1 MELRRKVGEMMNSF
15 VYNLNENFD
24 GKLSE
29 VGGKAANLIELANV
43 DDINLPEGF
52 CITTTAYTEIFQNNE
67 ALDELLNEL
76 TQVKINEFERISKI
90 SSDIRDIIVNTH
102 IQENIV
108 DEIKC
113 HYKRI
118 GEEKSYAVRSSATAE
133 DLPTASFAGQYDTYL
148 NIIGL
153 GSIKKHIS
161 KCWAS
166 LFTDRAITYRIR
178 NGFDHKE
185 VKLAVV
191 VQQMISS
198 EASGVMFTA
207 DPISSN
213 RKIVSIDAVFGLGEI
228 LVSGHVNSDN
238 YKVCDGRITE
248 KKITSKSTGI
258 CMKENGGTE
267 EFVVDDKSKNKQILS
282 DNQILELERLGRAI
296 ESYFTYPQDIEWC
309 IYDEQFYVV
318 QSRPV
323 TTLYPLPDVNNLEKR
338 IYISSGHLQMMTDP
352 IKPLGMFFY
361 RSVIN
366 NPPSKEIG
374 GRLYLDMTNDLST
387 FVGRKITKYLL
398 SEIGDTLL
406 TNSVVKLINNKKLMK
421 NLPKGKDKVFDTKN
435 SSSPISIMIN
445 AYKAYKEN
453 DPDIIK
459 KIINDEEKD
468 IEKMKKELA
477 KLSGDEVFGY
487 ISKDH
492 DNRRIKLM
500 PPRNAGVM
508 TAVMLS
514 ARSFDK
520 KIKKWLG
527 ETNAADSIIMSIPN
541 SVTTETGF
549 SLLDVADV
557 IRDHPEI
564 IEYLN
569 DPNEMTFFE
578 DIGKLN
584 GGIQVC
590 DVFREYLSQYG
601 MRCSGD
607 IDITVPRWIENPI
620 ELVPSI
626 INNIK
631 NFEPGASKHK
641 YEHGKIQSE
650 NRIQELIDQVEKL
663 PRGKK
668 KAKKIRKMA
677 GLIRN
682 YIGYREYPKFSYMK
696 RYYIY
701 KEAMLREATILTQK
715 GYIDDLEDIYYLY
728 FDELRAI
735 VNGQKFD
742 RNIISKRKKD
752 YEMFSKLTPP
762 RVMISDGEIIVG
774 EYETRSIPDNALPGL
789 PVSAGVV
796 EGRARIVKNLK
807 DSYLSEGD
815 ILVTEFTDPSWT
827 PAFVSIKGL
836 ITEVG
841 GLSTHGAVI
850 AREYGLPA
858 VVSVSD
864 ATKLI
869 KEGQLIRL
877 NGTEGYIEFLDEE
890 SNS

>member
-1 MELRRKVGEMMNSF
+1 MNSF
-15 VYNLNENFD
+15 VYNLNENLD
-24 GKLSE
+24 VNLSE
-29 VGGKAANLIELANV
+29 VGGKAANLVRLANV

-52 CITTTAYTEIFQNNE
+52 CITTTSYTEIFQNNE
-67 ALDELLNEL
+67 VLDELLAEL
-76 TQVKINEFERISKI
+76 AQVKINEFERISKL
-90 SSDIRDIIVNTH
+90 SSDIREIIVNTH

-118 GEEKSYAVRSSATAE
+118 GEEKAYAVRSSATAE
-133 DLPTASFAGQYDTYL
+133 DLPTASFAGQHDTYL

-153 GSIKKHIS
+153 SSILEHIS

-166 LFTDRAITYRIR
+166 LFTDRAVTYRIR

-185 VKLAVV
+185 VKLAVII
-191 VQQMISS
+191 QEMISS

-207 DPISSN
+207 DPISSD
-213 RKIVSIDAVFGLGEI
+213 RKIVSIDAVFGLGEM
-228 LVSGHVNSDN
+228 LVSGHADSDH

-248 KKITSKSTGI
+248 KKIASKSTGI
-258 CMKENGGTE
+258 CVKANGGTK
-267 EFVVDDKSKNKQILS
+267 EFVIDENSKNKQILS
-282 DNQILELERLGRAI
+282 DIQILKLERLGRAI
-296 ESYFTYPQDIEWC
+296 ESYFSYPQDIEWC
-309 IYDEQFYVV
+309 IIDEQIYIV

-323 TTLYPLPDVNNLEKR
+323 TTLYPLPDVSDSQKR
-338 IYISSGHLQMMTDP
+338 IYVSSGHLQMMTDP

-361 RSVIN
+361 KSVIS

-387 FVGRKITKYLL
+387 VVRRKITKYLL

-406 TNSVVKLINNKKLMK
+406 TNSIVKLTNNKKLMR
-421 NLPKGKDKVFDTKN
+421 NLPKGKDKVFDVNN
-435 SSSPISIMIN
+435 SSSPIPIMIN

-453 DPDIIK
+453 NPDIVK
-459 KIINDEEKD
+459 EIIDEEEKD
-468 IEKMKKELA
+468 IEKMRVALS
-477 KLSGDEVFGY
+477 KLSGDEVFEY

-500 PPRNAGVM
+500 SPRNAGVM

-557 IRDHPEI
+557 IRDYPEI
-564 IEYLN
+564 IDYLN
-569 DPNEMTFFE
+569 NPNETTFFE
-578 DIGKLN
+578 DIEKIK
-584 GGIQVC
+584 GGIPVC
-590 DVFREYLSQYG
+590 DAFREYLSKYG

-631 NFEPGASKHK
+631 NFEPKASKFK
-641 YEHGKIQSE
+641 YEQGKIQSE
-650 NRIQELIDQVEKL
+650 SRLQELIDQVEKL
-663 PRGKK
+663 PNGKK
-668 KAKKIRKMA
+668 KAKKLRRMA
-677 GLIRN
+677 SLIRN

-696 RYYIY
+696 RYYFY
-701 KEAMLREATILTQK
+701 KEAMLKEAAKLVQN
-715 GYIDDLEDIYYLY
+715 GYIDELEDIYYLY
-728 FDELRAI
+728 FDELRAM
-735 VNGQKFD
+735 VNGQKID
-742 RNIISKRKKD
+742 SNIILKRKKD
-752 YEMFSKLTPP
+752 YEMFLKLTPP
-762 RVMISDGEIIVG
+762 RVMTSDGEIIIG
-774 EYETRSIPDNALPGL
+774 EYETGSIPDNALPGL

-796 EGRARIVKNLK
+796 EGRARIVKSLK
-807 DSYLSEGD
+807 DSFLSEGD

-841 GLSTHGAVI
+841 GLSTHGAII

-858 VVSVSD
+858 VVSVRD

-877 NGTEGYIEFLDEE
+877 NGTEGYIEILSEE